1 MKMKQLL
8 AGSILGVALLALA
21 PGASAVTLDFTSAS
35 YVGYETPGH
44 PADAADVAGYVNF
57 LITLAVN
64 TTGTD
69 GSGNGYVRS
78 GNAFNNLGTAVPT
91 TDFGTAPATVTLDGS
106 LQYLTAHYGNG
117 AQVVWDVLGLTGTFD
132 VMQSGGV
139 AGNGLSGVL
148 GFDGSSTT
156 TVPDG
161 GSTVMLLG
169 AALSG
174 LGLVARRLKK

>member
-1 MKMKQLL
+1 MKIKQLI
-8 AGSILGVALLALA
+8 AGSIVGVAVLLAQVPSA
-21 PGASAVTLDFTSAS
+21 QAVTLDFTSAS
-35 YVGYETPGH
+35 YLGYETPGH
-44 PADAADVAGYVNF
+44 PADASAVAGYVNY

-78 GNAFNNLGTAVPT
+78 GNTFNNLGTAVPQ

-132 VMQSGGV
+132 VMQNGGV

-148 GFDGSSTT
+148 GFNGSTT

-161 GSTVMLLG
+161 GSTIMLLG

-174 LGLVARRLKK
+174 LGLVARRFKK